1 MGEENKIL
9 RFLNERMNLMGISKM
24 KLAEEVGAT
33 RSSITN
39 FLNGKTSLRIDY
51 LNEIFIKL
59 GFDVSL
65 FGRKG
70 KMAQKVADIIY
81 KNKIDIQNENKQF
94 CIDKILFYSKETL
107 LNKLREYVDEEQ
119 MSKEGFEY
127 INLLHDYFIWEE
139 ESIVSNEDSYCYFLA
154 IVIIL
159 LQSKIDKSKAD
170 TMSRSCQKVIDVIPK
185 YSIGYCQK
193 VIDVISKYSI
203 GYKLDISAFPDYG
216 KIVSIAFHLDMLTFG
231 YNFPDDVNQLIE
243 ELIEELIED
252 EEATEYFIGACKQK
266 IEKYKSK
273 NKIYK
278 ELSFNGSGLDDQ
290 FLNIAMAREKV
301 EFKEEFK
308 KEFKEEFKK
317 VFTDIHGEEK
327 KYSPH
332 VCKKVEGLLKEIE
345 NKTENMWNKSENH
358 KTILM
363 WLSILGYVV
372 SVSICKRKGV
382 F

>member
-9 RFLNERMNLMGISKM
+9 SFLNERMNLMGISKM

-51 LNEIFIKL
+51 LDEIFKKL

-70 KMAQKVADIIY
+70 KMAKKVADIIY
-81 KNKIDIQNENKQF
+81 KNKIDIQDENKQF

-127 INLLHDYFIWEE
+127 INLLHDYLILEKD
-139 ESIVSNEDSYCYFLA
+139 SIVSYEDSYFYFLA
-154 IVIIL
+154 IVIIF

-170 TMSRSCQKVIDVIPK
+170 TMSKSCQKVFDEINDRAN
-185 YSIGYCQK
+185 IGKRYF
-193 VIDVISKYSI
+193 
-203 GYKLDISAFPDYG
+203 DISTFPVPG
-216 KIVSIAFHLDMLTFG
+216 KIVLIAQQLYVLWVDKISAPKILEVLK
-231 YNFPDDVNQLIE
+231 DDTLE
-243 ELIEELIED
+243 ELLIED

-266 IEKYKSK
+266 FEKYKSK
-273 NKIYK
+273 SELYK
-278 ELSFNGSGLDDQ
+278 EASFNGADDLC
-290 FLNIAMAREKV
+290 FNIIMTTDRAREKM
-301 EFKEEFK
+301 EFKE
-308 KEFKEEFKK
+308 EFKEEFKK

-332 VCKKVEGLLKEIE
+332 VCKKVEDLLKEIE
-345 NKTENMWNKSENH
+345 NKTENICNKFENFRNMYIWFNITLLVVSLSIDMRIFGKSE
-358 KTILM
+358 T
-363 WLSILGYVV
+363 S
-372 SVSICKRKGV
+372 
-382 F
+382 

>member
-9 RFLNERMNLMGISKM
+9 SFLNERMNLMGISKM

-51 LNEIFIKL
+51 LNEIFNKL

-70 KMAQKVADIIY
+70 KMAKKVADIIY

-94 CIDKILFYSKETL
+94 CINKILYYSKETL

-127 INLLHDYFIWEE
+127 INLLHDYFILEE
-139 ESIVSNEDSYCYFLA
+139 DSIVSYEDSYFYFLA
-154 IVIIL
+154 IVIIF

-170 TMSRSCQKVIDVIPK
+170 TMSKSCQKVYDEIKDRTNINNINK
-185 YSIGYCQK
+185 RYFF
-193 VIDVISKYSI
+193 
-203 GYKLDISAFPDYG
+203 DISTVSVPG
-216 KIVSIAFHLDMLTFG
+216 KIVLIAWCLYMFRVAEIYDSKILED
-231 YNFPDDVNQLIE
+231 LIDI
-243 ELIEELIED
+243 LEELIED

-278 ELSFNGSGLDDQ
+278 ELSFNDSGLDDQ

-308 KEFKEEFKK
+308 KEFKKV

-332 VCKKVEGLLKEIE
+332 VCKKVEDLLKEIE
-345 NKTENMWNKSENH
+345 NKMENICNKFE
-358 KTILM
+358 ILINIYI
-363 WLSILGYVV
+363 WFNILLVV
-372 SVSICKRKGV
+372 SFFICKRIFGKSETS
-382 F
+382 

>member
-9 RFLNERMNLMGISKM
+9 SFLNERMNLMGISKM

-51 LNEIFIKL
+51 LDKIFIEL

-94 CIDKILFYSKETL
+94 CIDKILSYSKETL

-127 INLLHDYFIWEE
+127 INLLHDYFILEE
-139 ESIVSNEDSYCYFLA
+139 DSIVSYEDSYFYFLA
-154 IVIIL
+154 IVIIF

-170 TMSRSCQKVIDVIPK
+170 TMSKSCQKVYDEIKDHTNININK
-185 YSIGYCQK
+185 GYFF
-193 VIDVISKYSI
+193 
-203 GYKLDISAFPDYG
+203 DISTLSVPG
-216 KIVSIAFHLDMLTFG
+216 KILVIAMHLYMFWVVEISVPKVLEVLT
-231 YNFPDDVNQLIE
+231 DDILK
-243 ELIEELIED
+243 ELIED

-266 IEKYKSK
+266 FEKYKSK
-273 NKIYK
+273 SELYK
-278 ELSFNGSGLDDQ
+278 EVSFNGNGADDL
-290 FLNIAMAREKV
+290 FFNLIMTMDRAREKM
-301 EFKEEFK
+301 EFKEEIKEEFK
-308 KEFKEEFKK
+308 KEFKK

-332 VCKKVEGLLKEIE
+332 VCKKVEDLLKEIE
-345 NKTENMWNKSENH
+345 NKTENICNKFENFRNMYIWFYMLLLVVSLSIYMRIFGKSE
-358 KTILM
+358 T
-363 WLSILGYVV
+363 
-372 SVSICKRKGV
+372 C
-382 F
+382 

>member
-9 RFLNERMNLMGISKM
+9 SFLNERMNLMGISKM

-51 LNEIFIKL
+51 LDKIFIKL
-59 GFDVSL
+59 GFDVSI

-81 KNKIDIQNENKQF
+81 KNKIDIQDENKQF
-94 CIDKILFYSKETL
+94 CIDKVLYYSKETL

-127 INLLHDYFIWEE
+127 INVLHDYFILEE
-139 ESIVSNEDSYCYFLA
+139 DSIVSYEDSYFYFWA
-154 IVIIL
+154 IVIIF
-159 LQSKIDKSKAD
+159 LQSKIDRSKAD
-170 TMSRSCQKVIDVIPK
+170 TMSKSCQKVYDEIKDHTNIDK
-185 YSIGYCQK
+185 RYYF
-193 VIDVISKYSI
+193 
-203 GYKLDISAFPDYG
+203 DISTYSVQE
-216 KIVSIAFHLDMLTFG
+216 KIVVIAWNLYMFWFAEISASKISDLK
-231 YNFPDDVNQLIE
+231 DDIL
-243 ELIEELIED
+243 EELIED

-278 ELSFNGSGLDDQ
+278 ELSFNDSGLDDQ

-308 KEFKEEFKK
+308 EEFKK
-317 VFTDIHGEEK
+317 EFKKVVFTDIHGEEK

-332 VCKKVEGLLKEIE
+332 VCKKVEDLLKEIE
-345 NKTENMWNKSENH
+345 NKTENICNKFE
-358 KTILM
+358 ILINIHI
-363 WLSILGYVV
+363 WFKILLEV
-372 SVSICKRKGV
+372 SFSICKRNFGKSETS
-382 F
+382 